1 MTWHNKR
8 NIKKIKQWM
17 NNKKIT
23 NEKMKEIQEQINTT
37 VNKIINYN
45 WHTQQNGI
53 INEQIIFNIKTAMW
67 NNGTNR
73 KRTN

>member
-1 MTWHNKR
+1 
-8 NIKKIKQWM
+8 M

-45 WHTQQNGI
+45 WHTQQNDI
-53 INEQIIFNIKTAMW
+53 INEQIILKQQCRIMEQIENEQINQT
-67 NNGTNR
+67 
-73 KRTN
+73 

>member
-1 MTWHNKR
+1 
-8 NIKKIKQWM
+8 M

-45 WHTQQNGI
+45 WHTQQNDI
-53 INEQIIFNIKTAMW
+53 INEQIILKQQCGIMEQIENEQINQTQSSNF
-67 NNGTNR
+67 
-73 KRTN
+73 